1 MFKGIANLASMLRHA
16 PQMGGK
22 VKEITEQLKS
32 KRATGNAGG
41 GMVEVLVNGMGEVLR
56 VQIDDS
62 LVARGDREMMED
74 LLPAAINQALSK
86 ARQMHVD
93 IVKSVAQEMD
103 LPGLGEAIAQ
113 FTGGGSDPGG
123 ST

>member
-16 PQMGGK
+16 QQMGGK
-22 VKEITEQLKS
+22 IKEITEQLKS

-93 IVKSVAQEMD
+93 IVKSVVQEMD
-103 LPGLGEAIAQ
+103 LPGLGEVLAQ
-113 FTGGGSDPGG
+113 FTGGGSGPGG

>member
-16 PQMGGK
+16 QQMGGK
-22 VKEITEQLKS
+22 IKEVTEQLKS

-113 FTGGGSDPGG
+113 FTGGGSGPGG

>member
-1 MFKGIANLASMLRHA
+1 
-16 PQMGGK
+16 
-22 VKEITEQLKS
+22 
-32 KRATGNAGG
+32 
-41 GMVEVLVNGMGEVLR
+41 LVNGMGEVLR
-56 VQIDDS
+56 IQIDDS

-103 LPGLGEAIAQ
+103 LPGLGEALAQ
-113 FTGGGSDPGG
+113 FTGGGSGPGDG
-123 ST
+123 T

>member
-16 PQMGGK
+16 QHMGGK
-22 VKEITEQLKS
+22 IKEITEQLKS

-103 LPGLGEAIAQ
+103 LPGLGDALAQ
-113 FTGGGSDPGG
+113 FTGGGSGPGG